1 MREHAQGP
9 SPKGARVLDGCSDSP
24 GSICLPLVFCLD
36 SGRPLLE
43 DCLGA
48 NGGCCEGV
56 QAGAG
61 GYRQVQS

>member
-1 MREHAQGP
+1 MPRAHHQEVPGF
-9 SPKGARVLDGCSDSP
+9 SMGALTAL
-24 GSICLPLVFCLD
+24 GSICLPLVFCFD
-36 SGRPLLE
+36 SGRLLLE

-61 GYRQVQS
+61 RFRAE

>member
-9 SPKGARVLDGCSDSP
+9 SPRGARVLDGSSDSP
-24 GSICLPLVFCLD
+24 GSISLPLVFCLD
-36 SGRPLLE
+36 SGRLRLE

-48 NGGCCEGV
+48 NGGCREGV